1 MKFIFK
7 NIKWIMLLSGILT
20 CTMLL
25 SLFDPSLG
33 LLLTFGDKIDGNLAN
48 IVVRNW
54 GALIAIIGGM
64 LIYGAYNESSRA
76 LVLVVASGSKTIF
89 IFLNLIF
96 GQIYFSKSG
105 VAIVFDSLIVIV
117 FISYLMLNRNKGDLT
132 TKN

>member
-64 LIYGAYNESSRA
+64 LIYGAYYESSRA